1 VKLSERLIV
10 ESQLKELE
18 ELNQN
23 ERELQEFF
31 TLPTDGSHTAKVS
44 ETAAL
49 KAEISKLRMKCDDV
63 YARRP
68 SDASDLFD
76 FYSDYYDRLRSIV
89 RMYDHN
95 NAAAKMMEL
104 SEDLENYCT
113 SEGL

>member
-1 VKLSERLIV
+1 MQLSERLKI
-10 ESQLKELE
+10 EAQLKELE
-18 ELNQN
+18 KLNQK

-31 TLPTDGSHTAKVS
+31 ALPTDGSHAAKVS
-44 ETAAL
+44 KTAAL
-49 KAEISKLRMKCDDV
+49 KAEVSKLRLKCDAV

-68 SDASDLFD
+68 EDASDLFD

-95 NAAAKMMEL
+95 QAAAKMMEL

>member
-1 VKLSERLIV
+1 MKLSERI
-10 ESQLKELE
+10 EIENQLKELE

-31 TLPTDGSHTAKVS
+31 TLPTDGSYVTKVS
-44 ETAAL
+44 ECVAL
-49 KAEISKLRMKCDDV
+49 KAEISELRVKCDAV
-63 YARRP
+63 YARR
-68 SDASDLFD
+68 SEDASDLFD